1 MSNAKKAFL
10 AVSSGM
16 LALGL
21 ILMACGFVLSGF
33 SLDVFTATVDPTRDR
48 VVLGGVEVDDYDE
61 LPLLNQIA
69 EIGQIGIG
77 RRTTS
82 TSTTWRAMPTPRPL
96 PRPRRQL
103 LLKSLKPR
111 PRPKWDND
119 TRSQSP
125 TAGGTIAP
133 GLKVSRT

>member
-77 RRTTS
+77 S
-82 TSTTWRAMPTPRPL
+82 EDDFDEYDVEGDADPTPP
-96 PRPRRQL
+96 P
-103 LLKSLKPR
+103 
-111 PRPKWDND
+111 
-119 TRSQSP
+119 
-125 TAGGTIAP
+125 AP
-133 GLKVSRT
+133 EAPAAPEEPEAPAAPEVGQ

>member
-21 ILMACGFVLSGF
+21 ILMACGFALSGF

-61 LPLLNQIA
+61 LPLLKQIA

-77 RRTTS
+77 PEDDFDEYDVEGD
-82 TSTTWRAMPTPRPL
+82 ADPTPP
-96 PRPRRQL
+96 P
-103 LLKSLKPR
+103 
-111 PRPKWDND
+111 
-119 TRSQSP
+119 
-125 TAGGTIAP
+125 AP
-133 GLKVSRT
+133 EAPAAPEEPEAPAAPEVGQ